1 MSEVRT
7 RKQSVVWDCHTSLRY
22 ARNDGN
28 CFVIIVLSAFFRLRS
43 ETDLDRVY
51 FLNSSIKKFM
61 HRKKREVVL
70 LCKQIMKV

>member
-7 RKQSVVWDCHTSLRY
+7 RKQFVVWDCHTSLRY

-28 CFVIIVLSAFFRLRS
+28 CFVRFFRLRS

-51 FLNSSIKKFM
+51 FLNSRINKIYASKKAGGG
-61 HRKKREVVL
+61 L
-70 LCKQIMKV
+70 TL

>member
-7 RKQSVVWDCHTSLRY
+7 RKPSVVWDCHAPLRY

-28 CFVIIVLSAFFRLRS
+28 CFVIIVLSALPSFFRLCS

-51 FLNSSIKKFM
+51 FLNSRINKIYASKKAGGG
-61 HRKKREVVL
+61 L
-70 LCKQIMKV
+70 TL